1 MENLLEVIEW
11 FYRIARYGYF
21 EMGIVTLAVTHM
33 HRGNS
38 RNLFVTLNY
47 RTSKVN

>member
-11 FYRIARYGYF
+11 FYGIARYGYF
-21 EMGIVTLAVTHM
+21 EMGIVTHM

-38 RNLFVTLNY
+38 KNLFVTLNY
-47 RTSKVN
+47 RTSKAN

>member
-11 FYRIARYGYF
+11 FYGITRYGYF
-21 EMGIVTLAVTHM
+21 EMGIVTLTVTDM

-38 RNLFVTLNY
+38 RN
-47 RTSKVN
+47 